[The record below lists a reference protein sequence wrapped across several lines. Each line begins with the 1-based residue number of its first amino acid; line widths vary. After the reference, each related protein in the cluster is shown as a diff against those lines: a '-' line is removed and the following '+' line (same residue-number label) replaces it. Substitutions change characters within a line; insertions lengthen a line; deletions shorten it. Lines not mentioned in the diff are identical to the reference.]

1 MLLAVVISA
10 VAMGAYMFFAR
21 TFFPPPPAPAPQ
33 AIEQPAGEP
42 KAAEE
47 PVEAQG
53 ATAEPDP
60 AASEPAATDSAAA
73 TEDVVAEAEQSI
85 VIETATFV
93 ATFSNRGAVAT
104 SWTLKHYE
112 DAKGGPLDLIHS
124 EAAKQFGFPFA
135 LARAGGKPI
144 AGLDTALFSVN
155 EDSENRSA
163 PTDLIF
169 EYASGGLSVT
179 KSFHFEPEGYLFKVE
194 TKVTENGRPAEH
206 FITWNS
212 AFGDTAQ
219 LQDTA
224 YSNTYYYDAAERS
237 LTRNHGGSAT
247 EERIPNSG
255 QYLYAGVEDLFF
267 TAAFLPPDGPAP
279 IDLETSAAEVETAP
293 GTKETFAALSIGGA
307 SENNYNVFVGPK
319 SLELLGDIRP
329 ELRDIVDFGWFGFLA
344 EPLLFMLRWTYENV
358 VPNWGWSI
366 VLVTVFI
373 NIALFP
379 LKMKSSRS
387 MKKMQSLQ
395 PLVKQ
400 INEKY
405 KGLGMRDPKKAE
417 QNQEMMDLY
426 KKYGVN
432 PMGGCF
438 PMLLQMP
445 FLFAFYKLLTV
456 AIELRHAPWLWVADL
471 SAPEQIAIRVLP
483 IAMIASQFVQQAM
496 TPTPTAD
503 PAQARMMKFM
513 PLVFG
518 FIFYGLSSGLV
529 LYWLTSNLSGI
540 LQQLIINRM
549 PGDEIV
555 IEQPTRGRRKKKS

>member
-10 VAMGAYMFFAR
+10 VAMGAYMFIAR
-21 TFFPPPPAPAPQ
+21 TFFPPPPAPQ

-42 KAAEE
+42 QAAGE
-47 PVEAQG
+47 Q
-53 ATAEPDP
+53 AEGQDGGGESEP
-60 AASEPAATDSAAA
+60 AASEPAVPA
-73 TEDVVAEAEQSI
+73 EDVGADAEQLI
-85 VIETATFV
+85 VVETATFV

-104 SWTLKHYE
+104 SWTLKNYE
-112 DAKGGPLDLIHS
+112 DAKGRPLDLIHS
-124 EAAKQFGFPFA
+124 EAAKKYGFPFA
-135 LARAGGKPI
+135 LAHAGGKPI
-144 AGLDTALFSVN
+144 DGLDTALFSVN
-155 EDSENRSA
+155 QGSESRSA
-163 PTDLIF
+163 PTDLVF
-169 EYASGGLSVT
+169 EYASGGLSISKT
-179 KSFHFEPEGYLFKVE
+179 FHFEREGYLFKVE
-194 TKVTENGRPAEH
+194 TKVAGNGRPVDH

-219 LQDTA
+219 LQDAA
-224 YSNTYYYDAAERS
+224 YSNTYFYDASARS
-237 LTRNHGGSAT
+237 LTRNHAGSAA
-247 EERIPNSG
+247 EARIPNSG
-255 QYLYAGVEDLFF
+255 EYLYAGVEDLFF

-279 IDLETSAAEVETAP
+279 INIETSAAEVETAP
-293 GTKETFAALSIGGA
+293 ETKEPFAALSIGGA
-307 SENNYNVFVGPK
+307 PQNDYSVFVGPK
-319 SLELLGDIRP
+319 SLELLGDVRP

-344 EPLLFMLRWTYENV
+344 EPLLFMLRWTHENV

-373 NIALFP
+373 NVALFP
-379 LKMKSSRS
+379 LKIKSSRS

-405 KGLGMRDPKKAE
+405 KGLSMRDPKKAE

-456 AIELRHAPWLWVADL
+456 CIELRHAPWLWVADL
-471 SAPEQIAIRVLP
+471 SAPEQIAIRILP

-518 FIFYGLSSGLV
+518 FIFYGLSAGLV
-529 LYWLTSNLSGI
+529 LYWLTSNLAGI

-555 IEQPTRGRRKKKS
+555 IEQPARSRRKKKS

>member
-21 TFFPPPPAPAPQ
+21 MFFPPPPEPAPQ
-33 AIEQPAGEP
+33 TIEQPAAGP
-42 KAAEE
+42 QAAEGQA
-47 PVEAQG
+47 EAP
-53 ATAEPDP
+53 A
-60 AASEPAATDSAAA
+60 AASEPVPAAGESAAPQPA
-73 TEDVVAEAEQSI
+73 APAQDIVAESEQSI

-104 SWTLKHYE
+104 SWTLKNYE
-112 DAKGGPLDLIHS
+112 DAKGGPLDLIHKQ
-124 EAAKQFGFPFA
+124 AAIEFGYPFA
-135 LARAGGKPI
+135 LALAGGKPI
-144 AGLDTALFSVN
+144 GGLDTALFTVT
-155 EDSENRSA
+155 EGPERRAA
-163 PTDLIF
+163 PADLVF
-169 EYASGGLSVT
+169 EYTSGGLGVS
-179 KSFHFEPEGYLFKVE
+179 KSFHFEHEGYLFKVE
-194 TKVTENGRPAEH
+194 TKVAENGRPVDH

-219 LQDTA
+219 LQDAA
-224 YSNTYYYDAAERS
+224 YSNTYFYDAAARS

-247 EERIPNSG
+247 EARIPNSG
-255 QYLYAGVEDLFF
+255 EYLYAGIEDLFF
-267 TAAFLPPDGPAP
+267 AAAFLPPDGPAP
-279 IDLETSAAEVETAP
+279 IDLETAAAQVETAP
-293 GTKETFAALSIGGA
+293 ETKEPFAALSIGGA
-307 SENNYNVFVGPK
+307 PENNFNVFVGPK
-319 SLELLGDIRP
+319 NLELLGNVRP
-329 ELRDIVDFGWFGFLA
+329 ELRDIVDFGWFGIIA
-344 EPLLFMLRWTYENV
+344 EPLLYMLRWTHENV
-358 VPNWGWSI
+358 VANWGWSI
-366 VLVTVFI
+366 ILVTLFI
-373 NIALFP
+373 NVAMFP

-456 AIELRHAPWLWVADL
+456 CIELRHAPWLWVADL

-483 IAMIASQFVQQAM
+483 LAMIASQFVQQAM
-496 TPTPTAD
+496 TPTPTVD

-529 LYWLTSNLSGI
+529 LYWLTSNLVGI
-540 LQQLIINRM
+540 LQQFIINRL

-555 IEQPTRGRRKKKS
+555 IEQPARSRRKKKS